1 MEYIQT
7 GLLLLILLVIIGK
20 RTGFTPRVSG
30 KSTKSI
36 IVDSSA
42 LIDGRIKDIAESGFV
57 KAKLVI
63 PSSVLRELQYLADK
77 SSNDKRSRARYG
89 LDIVEELRNMESID
103 VSIVNDG
110 LPGEGGVDERLV
122 KLCKENNAAL
132 LTLDFNLNK
141 VATIEDIEVLNINH
155 LAQVLRMNYLPGEK
169 RDIILVQKG
178 DNKQQA
184 VGYLED
190 GTMVVV
196 EQAQT
201 KIGSS
206 VEVEFTRSIQ
216 TQSGRMLFAKIANQ
230 QSIGKDKKN
239 QNRRPY
245 KKSTSSL
252 QTAEDSLVKLANKK

>member
-7 GLLLLILLVIIGK
+7 GLLLLILLVIIGRK
-20 RTGFTPRVSG
+20 TNFASKVSD
-30 KSTKSI
+30 KSTKNI

-42 LIDGRIKDIAESGFV
+42 LIDGRIKDIAESGFI
-57 KAKLVI
+57 KSKLVI

-77 SSNDKRSRARYG
+77 SSNEKRSRARYG
-89 LDIVEELRNMESID
+89 LDIVEELRSMENVD
-103 VSIVNDG
+103 VSIINDG
-110 LPGEGGVDERLV
+110 LPGDGGVDERLV
-122 KLCKENNAAL
+122 KLCKDNNAAL

-141 VATIEDIEVLNINH
+141 VATIEGIEVLNINH
-155 LAQVLRMNYLPGEK
+155 LAQRLRMNYLPGEK
-169 RDIILVQKG
+169 RDIILVHKG
-178 DNKQQA
+178 DNKHQA

-216 TQSGRMLFAKIANQ
+216 TQSGRMLFAKLA
-230 QSIGKDKKN
+230 SHTDRKDNKN
-239 QNRRPY
+239 HKSY
-245 KKSTSSL
+245 KKPGPKR
-252 QTAEDSLVKLANKK
+252 QTAEESLVKLANKK